1 MTPQAAS
8 ELIRQAL
15 MTALWLSLPLLAVGF
30 VAGILISLL
39 QIVTSIQD
47 PGFGSVPRLAAFLAA
62 LILFLPWILMKLMAY
77 TTALFGDLSRY
88 AH

>member
-30 VAGILISLL
+30 IAGILISLL

-47 PGFGSVPRLAAFLAA
+47 PGFGSVPRLAAFLGA

-77 TTALFGDLSRY
+77 TVALFGDLGRY
-88 AH
+88 AK